1 MSRSQKK
8 YAAELAEYEAQL
20 NNMIQF
26 AQVKK
31 ALMTLKAQ
39 EAERRNRSTVEEAE
53 LLDLQD
59 TYRKRKA
66 ALEEHQH

>member
-1 MSRSQKK
+1 
-8 YAAELAEYEAQL
+8 
-20 NNMIQF
+20 MIQF